1 MFKRYVIAAI
11 CSIVVGVS
19 ISGCQPDSEFTGK
32 GPLTLNSQQASAFE
46 EWKGGVRGDPLY
58 FYIRSDGSV
67 YYVWC
72 TGASLALCKDSSPRQ
87 SWEECESSKPG
98 TTCRLYGESGGIVW
112 NFDSP
117 ADPRTDM
124 ETAITSGNSELV
136 RSLLS
141 QGTDPNELITYQ
153 NANFAGGKKI
163 TTTPLIAAVV
173 LNDRLVTRILL
184 ESGIDL
190 KDNGANPK
198 WHRNAFAICP
208 ATNSPRKDILLDLI
222 AAGINVNPTFK
233 CIRDRTPLESAV
245 ARGYHETAS
254 ILRNAGA
261 KNSRP

>member
-153 NANFAGGKKI
+153 NANFAGGKKS
-163 TTTPLIAAVV
+163 
-173 LNDRLVTRILL
+173 RR
-184 ESGIDL
+184 
-190 KDNGANPK
+190 
-198 WHRNAFAICP
+198 HR
-208 ATNSPRKDILLDLI
+208 
-222 AAGINVNPTFK
+222 
-233 CIRDRTPLESAV
+233 
-245 ARGYHETAS
+245 
-254 ILRNAGA
+254 
-261 KNSRP
+261 